1 MRGGGPQIGESGVTS
16 GPRCSTTPMMR
27 THTGMAA
34 RRRRGAV
41 LCGAMAVL
49 LAPAGWAAAPAGA
62 APKKAAVRA
71 VALPVFPSCRAL
83 LDYAHAGAL
92 KADGGTGVPLRTGAM
107 PLTVTTPAAPS
118 PMPTDAGGDAVA
130 APTAPTA
137 APQASAPAGDAG
149 SKSSESAPTFSTT
162 NNQEEGVDEPDVVK
176 TDGHYVYTVSD
187 RTLYVV
193 DIAQA
198 TPRLIGSLKLDGYG
212 HQLLLRGSRL
222 LVTARADGYAYA
234 YAMAR
239 QVTPTIPAP
248 SIARPQPGAGK
259 TLLTEIDISSPAAPK
274 VARAMTVEGDLVGS
288 RLTGGTARV
297 IIGAAPDPI
306 VASEDETLKAAID
319 DTGTSA
325 FIPHTVLRSRISG
338 KTFRRPLAK
347 CGQVRHPRSFSGTG
361 LLTVMTIDLDRGL
374 YSVDRDAVMAGA
386 QVVYGSTGSIY
397 VASQR
402 YYPSLE
408 DGDRVPARAKTEI
421 HRFDASVDGVTTYRS
436 TGEVPGFI
444 LNQYALSEYE
454 GKLRVATTE
463 EPLWFDD
470 GPQTPSSSSVS
481 VLEEQAGRLVTIG
494 RVGDLGHGENIYAV
508 RFVGDAGYVVTFRQI
523 DPLYVIDLS
532 TPTAPRVRGELKI
545 TGYSAYLH
553 PLGDGLLLGVG
564 QEATPEGRQQGSQV
578 SLFDVSDPTQ
588 PKRLAQQLL
597 GPGSSSVEFDPH
609 AFLYWPATK
618 LAVLPISTFGTV
630 RFDGAVGLHVERAG
644 GITEAGRVTHAGA
657 SGSSAPIVR
666 SLVAGGK
673 LYTLS
678 YAGLGRSSLSSLTA
692 ETFTAFPVPAQ
703 GGPTPVTT
711 PAPAT
716 APGG

>member
-1 MRGGGPQIGESGVTS
+1 
-16 GPRCSTTPMMR
+16 
-27 THTGMAA
+27 MAA

-41 LCGAMAVL
+41 LCGALAVL
-49 LAPAGWAAAPAGA
+49 LGPAGWAAAPAGA
-62 APKKAAVRA
+62 APRKAAPRA
-71 VALPVFPSCRAL
+71 VALPAFPSCRAL

-92 KADGGTGVPLRTGAM
+92 KADGGTGVPLRTGAA
-107 PLTVTTPAAPS
+107 PLTITTPPAR
-118 PMPTDAGGDAVA
+118 PMGPTAGGDALV
-130 APTAPTA
+130 APTA

-149 SKSSESAPTFSTT
+149 AKSGESAPTFSTT

-176 TDGHYVYTVSD
+176 TNGHYVYTVSD
-187 RTLYVV
+187 GTLHVV

-222 LVTARADGYAYA
+222 LVTARADIGMAPYAL
-234 YAMAR
+234 AR
-239 QVTPTIPAP
+239 QVAPGVPAP
-248 SIARPQPGAGK
+248 SIARAPQPGTGK
-259 TLLTEIDISSPAAPK
+259 TLLTEIDISTPAAPK

-306 VASEDETLKAAID
+306 VATEDETLKAAID

-325 FIPHTVLRSRISG
+325 FIPHTVLRSAISG

-408 DGDRVPARAKTEI
+408 DGNSVPARAKTEI
-421 HRFDASVDGVTTYRS
+421 HRFDASTDGVTTYRS
-436 TGEVPGFI
+436 TGEVPGFV

-470 GPQTPSSSSVS
+470 GTQTESSSSVS

-508 RFVGDAGYVVTFRQI
+508 RFVGDAGYVVTFRQV
-523 DPLYVIDLS
+523 DPLYVVDLS

-564 QEATPEGRQQGSQV
+564 QEATPEGRRQGAQV
-578 SLFDVSDPTQ
+578 SLFDVSDPTKPQ
-588 PKRLAQQLL
+588 RLSQRLL
-597 GPGSSSVEFDPH
+597 GSGSSSAEFDPH

-618 LAVLPISTFGTV
+618 LAVLPISTFGAE
-630 RFDGAVGLHVERAG
+630 RFEGAVGLHVERAG
-644 GITEAGRVTHAGA
+644 GITEAGRVTHPGIN
-657 SGSSAPIVR
+657 GSSAPIVR

-678 YAGLGRSSLSSLTA
+678 YAGLGRSSLGSLA
-692 ETFTAFPVPAQ
+692 GETFTAFPVPEQ
-703 GGPTPVTT
+703 GGPTPGPVPM
-711 PAPAT
+711 PAA
-716 APGG
+716 APPNG